1 MGVDDGRKA
10 AHRGGENLEFNMT
23 LLTFV
28 AKEKRYDRNDST
40 NRRLLSLVKT

>member
-1 MGVDDGRKA
+1 MATAEGRNA
-10 AHRGGENLEFNMT
+10 EHRGEKNLEFNMT

-28 AKEKRYDRNDST
+28 TKEYRYDRNDST